1 MDLSIFKWMMMRC
14 LMMMWDDEVFECAH
28 VRNVIK
34 ILIIT
39 PHLGRCTHFDDVIL
53 NILINQYVDCS
64 FTEVALNPTLHQ
76 IHTHT

>member
-39 PHLGRCTHFDDVIL
+39 PHLGIDAPIL
-53 NILINQYVDCS
+53 MMSYS
-64 FTEVALNPTLHQ
+64 TF
-76 IHTHT
+76 